1 MKVLVVYAHPEP
13 TSFTAALKETAVEAL
28 RDAGH
33 EVSVS
38 DLYAEGFNPV
48 AGRHDFTT
56 VADADRFHYQAEQAE
71 AAAHDGFAEDLQREQ
86 KRVSAAD
93 AFVFV
98 FPIWWGGVPAIL
110 KGWFDRVLAYGFAYQ
125 DGYRYETGFF
135 RGRAAVLGM
144 TSGGTQKRFSDGEAY
159 GSIEQVLWPTQHCMV
174 EYLGLT
180 TAEPFVAYAAP
191 RVDDA
196 QRTLYLKAWGERVLE
211 LPGMVQPAK
220 QRFGPTPER
229 TATAWTSPA

>member
-1 MKVLVVYAHPEP
+1 VNVLVVYAHPEP
-13 TSFTAALKETAVEAL
+13 TSFTAALKDTAVEAL
-28 RDAGH
+28 RGAGH
-33 EVSVS
+33 QVTVS
-38 DLYAEGFNPV
+38 DLYGEAFDPV

-56 VADADRFHYQAEQAE
+56 VADEDRFHYQAEQSE
-71 AAAHDGFAEDLQREQ
+71 AAARDGFADDLRREQ
-86 KRVSAAD
+86 DRVTAAD

-125 DGYRYETGFF
+125 DGQRYETGFF

-144 TSGGTQKRFSDGEAY
+144 TSGGTKARFTAGGAY

-174 EYLGLT
+174 EYLGLS

-191 RVDDA
+191 RVDAA
-196 QRTLYLKAWGERVLE
+196 QRQGYLAAWADRVLE
-211 LPGMVQPAK
+211 LPAMVVPAWK
-220 QRFGPTPER
+220 RRIPAPATR
-229 TATAWTSPA
+229 TTWTSLS